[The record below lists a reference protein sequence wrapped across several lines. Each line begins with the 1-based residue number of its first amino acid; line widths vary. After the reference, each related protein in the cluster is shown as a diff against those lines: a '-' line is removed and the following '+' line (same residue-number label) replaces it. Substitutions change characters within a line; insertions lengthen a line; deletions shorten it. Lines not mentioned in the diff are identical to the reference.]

1 MTANTHINNRTMNS
15 SKVAKKIIQHTHSL
29 LSQKKI
35 ILFKHKKLGKMQKY
49 KEINVYR
56 YIFLNTI
63 YNTNQFV

>member
-15 SKVAKKIIQHTHSL
+15 SKVAKKNYSAHTQFVES
-29 LSQKKI
+29 KKI

-56 YIFLNTI
+56 YIFLNTR